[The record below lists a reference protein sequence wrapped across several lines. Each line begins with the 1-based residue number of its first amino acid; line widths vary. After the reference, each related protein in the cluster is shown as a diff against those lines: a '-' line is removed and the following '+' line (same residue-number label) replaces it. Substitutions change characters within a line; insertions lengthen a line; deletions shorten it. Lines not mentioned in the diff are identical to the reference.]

1 MTYALLLL
9 VCGLSLN
16 DCRVAEHPET
26 FASRAECIDA
36 VPEAIEA
43 AAGKARRTECVRK
56 ER

>member
-16 DCRVAEHPET
+16 DCRVTEHPESY
-26 FASRAECIDA
+26 ASRAECIDA
-36 VPEAIEA
+36 IPAAIEA
-43 AAGKARRTECVRK
+43 AAGVARRTECVEI